1 MRKFAVSLVFILV
14 GIIVWYASLF
24 WVNNRDSEMPDR
36 ELLTAHLDRA
46 IDWIE
51 ENIDGVESANNPP
64 LWWMLKQSV
73 EISRNPRLIS
83 FYKRHEDELITKRGW
98 YVWTNMFKPYA
109 HVDLPE
115 LYMLSHLPDY
125 NYLFLYGLT
134 CDSDWEGEPE
144 VQRQLDLGFCSMH
157 YLHPRCVTHQMIG
170 VRFMQRRNC
179 GNSEVVGRLVQG
191 LQDTIVAELTWDPR
205 VVDAYI
211 QRVVMLIDSGAADR
225 VNPTW
230 IWRVLNAQNDDGGW
244 GDIDPVLRLPGGKTI
259 GFSSKMIGYGNL
271 HSNFHATAQG
281 VWLISLLLSQ

>member
-1 MRKFAVSLVFILV
+1 
-14 GIIVWYASLF
+14 
-24 WVNNRDSEMPDR
+24 
-36 ELLTAHLDRA
+36 
-46 IDWIE
+46 
-51 ENIDGVESANNPP
+51 
-64 LWWMLKQSV
+64 
-73 EISRNPRLIS
+73 
-83 FYKRHEDELITKRGW
+83 
-98 YVWTNMFKPYA
+98 MFKPYA